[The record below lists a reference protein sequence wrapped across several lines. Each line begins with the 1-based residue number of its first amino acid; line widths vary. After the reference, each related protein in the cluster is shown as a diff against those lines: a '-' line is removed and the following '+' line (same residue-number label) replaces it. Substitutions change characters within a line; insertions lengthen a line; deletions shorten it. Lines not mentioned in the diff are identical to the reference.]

1 MRALSSILIALVVAL
16 STLSAS
22 ATALWPKRKQPPT
35 AATTP
40 LPQAGDQVPFDMLAQ
55 ARPVNPGAVPQS
67 ASGGAQMHLKGPG
80 PHNGDWLRKYFRL
93 SPSQQEKTLE
103 QDPVFKSLPADK
115 QEHLLNRLRSFN
127 SLPPN
132 KQQAILNRMETYEH
146 LPPEKQ
152 AEARTLF
159 EQYHSLP
166 PDQKSQLSQAYHKLR
181 SMTPEQRAQYMNS
194 DEFRNS
200 FDDQQR
206 ELLRG
211 MNGLA
216 DSAVR

>member
-1 MRALSSILIALVVAL
+1 MMRATYSILIALVVAL

-22 ATALWPKRKQPPT
+22 ATALWPKHKQPSV
-35 AATTP
+35 ATSP
-40 LPQAGDQVPFDMLAQ
+40 APQAGDQVPFDMLAQ
-55 ARPVNPGAVPQS
+55 ARPMNPGAVSQS
-67 ASGGAQMHLKGPG
+67 ASSGAQMHLKGPG
-80 PHNGDWLRKYFRL
+80 PHKGDWLRKYFGM

-103 QDPVFKSLPADK
+103 QDPVFKSLPPDK
-115 QEHLLNRLRSFN
+115 QQHLLDRLRSFN
-127 SLPPN
+127 SLAPD

-159 EQYHSLP
+159 QQYRSLP
-166 PDQKSQLSQAYHKLR
+166 PDQKTQMSQAYHKLR
-181 SMTPEQRAQYMNS
+181 NMTPEQRAQYMNS

>member
-55 ARPVNPGAVPQS
+55 ARPMPPGAVPPP

-159 EQYHSLP
+159 QQYHSLP
-166 PDQKSQLSQAYHKLR
+166 PDQRTQLSQAYHKLR
-181 SMTPEQRAQYMNS
+181 NMTPEQRAQYMNS

>member
-22 ATALWPKRKQPPT
+22 ATALWPKRKQPPA

-55 ARPVNPGAVPQS
+55 ARTMDPVAVPQ
-67 ASGGAQMHLKGPG
+67 AAGGSAQMHLKGPG
-80 PHNGDWLRKYFRL
+80 PHKGDWLRKYFGM

-159 EQYHSLP
+159 QQYHGLP
-166 PDQKSQLSQAYHKLR
+166 PDQKTQLSQAYHKLR
-181 SMTPEQRAQYMNS
+181 GMTPEQRTQYMNS

>member
-1 MRALSSILIALVVAL
+1 MRALASMLLALVVAL

-22 ATALWPKRKQPPT
+22 ATALWPKRNHPQT
-35 AATTP
+35 ATTA
-40 LPQAGDQVPFDMLAQ
+40 LPQAGDQVPFDTLAQ
-55 ARPVNPGAVPQS
+55 ARPMTPGAVPQS
-67 ASGGAQMHLKGPG
+67 ASGSSQMHLKGPG
-80 PHNGDWLRKYFRL
+80 PHKGDWLRKYFGM
-93 SPSQQEKTLE
+93 SPSQQEKSLE
-103 QDPVFKSLPADK
+103 QDPVFKSLPPDK

-159 EQYHSLP
+159 QQYHGLP
-166 PDQKSQLSQAYHKLR
+166 PDQKTQMSQAYHKLR
-181 SMTPEQRAQYMNS
+181 NMTPEQRAQYMNS

-211 MNGLA
+211 MNDLA